1 MKTSVEWLKEYSEIN
16 VSNKELA
23 DILTLTGSKVET
35 VQEKGEDIKN
45 VVVGKILSIEKHPD
59 ADKLVVTKVDVKTEI
74 LQIVTGANNIKVGD
88 IVPIAKDGS
97 ELPGGVKIKK
107 GLLRGIESNGMMC
120 SVGELNLDLA
130 NYPGQI
136 EHGIMIL
143 GEAFEDKL
151 GEDITD
157 VLNLKE
163 CIIDFEITSNRPD
176 CFSIEG
182 LGRETAASLKTEFKA
197 PHKHLEDLNIEN
209 VDNIEGLTV
218 KISEPNLCYRYIARV
233 VKNVKIQES
242 PEWLKRRLI
251 ACDVRPI
258 NNIVDITNYVM
269 LELGQPMHAFDINSI
284 EGKAIDVRCALPNE
298 KITTLDGVARE
309 LDEKMLVIADAKKPV
324 AVAGVMGGENSEIE
338 ETTTTVVF
346 ESAVFNGPSV
356 RNTAKRLG
364 LRTDASGLY
373 EKGLARDHAEKVIN
387 RAIELVVILGA
398 GEPINKKIDVYPT
411 KEELP
416 VVELDVERINNL
428 LGISISEQEML
439 DIFKRLELKVENGK
453 VYPPYFRRDLILLND
468 IAEEVIRFYGYDK
481 LGATLVKSDATLGE
495 RSKSQ
500 KQEKLYR
507 TVLSNIGFSEICTYG
522 FINIKDLENVNIS
535 FEEVEK
541 EIIKIQ
547 NPLSEEYTIMRP
559 STVPSMMKTLG
570 INNSKKNEN
579 VKLFDISRRY
589 RDIKQDVEK
598 GEVPVEE
605 KILTLGMYGAAASG
619 VSVKDA
625 KANGAGANATGN
637 SGAGVNGENA
647 NFYYLKGIIENL
659 LETVGLTMYDIAK
672 ENNNKIY
679 HPGRCANLKVGND
692 VFATFGEVHPLVS
705 ENFDIQKRVYL
716 AEVNMDKVAKY
727 ARINRKY
734 TPIPKFPAVERD
746 IALVV
751 DENVEVGQ
759 IEKIIKKKAKKVL
772 ETIEL
777 FDIFRN
783 TEKLGENKKSVAYAL
798 KFRIA
803 ERTLTDED
811 INPVMKDILEE
822 LEKSVGAK
830 IRE

>member
-1 MKTSVEWLKEYSEIN
+1 MKTSVDWLKEYCDIN

-35 VQEKGEDIKN
+35 VEEKGENIKN

-59 ADKLVVTKVDVKTEI
+59 ADKLIVTKVDVKTEI

-97 ELPGGVKIKK
+97 ELPNGVKIKK
-107 GLLRGIESNGMMC
+107 GALRGVESNGMMC
-120 SVGELNLDLA
+120 SVGELGLDLA

-136 EHGIMIL
+136 DHGIMIL
-143 GEAFEDKL
+143 GESYADKL
-151 GEDITD
+151 GEDITE

-197 PHKHLEDLNIEN
+197 PHRHLENLNIPN

-218 KISEPNLCYRYIARV
+218 NISEPDLCYRYIARV
-233 VKNVKIQES
+233 VKNVKIKES

-284 EGKAIDVRCALPNE
+284 EGKTIDVRRATENE
-298 KITTLDGVARE
+298 KITTLDGVERT

-338 ETTTTVVF
+338 EDTTTVVF

-356 RNTAKRLG
+356 RITAKKLG

-387 RAIELVVILGA
+387 RAIELVELLEA
-398 GEPINKKIDVYPT
+398 GEPVQQKIDVYPV

-416 VVELDVERINNL
+416 VVDLDVERINNL

-481 LGATLVKSDATLGE
+481 LGTTLVKSDATLGE
-495 RSKSQ
+495 RTKSQ
-500 KQEKLYR
+500 KQENLYR
-507 TVLSNIGFSEICTYG
+507 VVLSNIGFSEICTYG
-522 FINIKDLENVNIS
+522 FINRKDLENTNIS
-535 FEEVEK
+535 YEAIEK
-541 EIIKIQ
+541 EIIKIK
-547 NPLSEEYTIMRP
+547 NPLSEDYTIMRP

-570 INNSKKNEN
+570 INNSKKNET
-579 VKLFDISRRY
+579 VKLFDISKRY
-589 RDIKQDVEK
+589 RDIKQDIEK

-605 KILTLGMYGAAASG
+605 KILTLGMYG
-619 VSVKDA
+619 
-625 KANGAGANATGN
+625 
-637 SGAGVNGENA
+637 ENID
-647 NFYYLKGIIENL
+647 FYYLKGIIENL
-659 LETVGLTMYDIAK
+659 LETVGLTMYDIVK
-672 ENNNKIY
+672 ENSNKIY

-692 VFATFGEVHPLVS
+692 VFVTFGEIHPIAS
-705 ENFDIQKRVYL
+705 ENFDIQNRVYV
-716 AEVNMDKVAKY
+716 AEINMDKVAKY
-727 ARINRKY
+727 ARVNRKY

-751 DENVEVGQ
+751 DENIEVGQ
-759 IEKIIKKKAKKVL
+759 IERIIKKKAKKLL
-772 ETIEL
+772 ETVEL
-777 FDIFRN
+777 FDIFRSA
-783 TEKLGENKKSVAYAL
+783 EKLGENKKSVAYAL

-803 ERTLTDED
+803 DRTLTDED
-811 INPVMKDILEE
+811 VNPVMKDILNE
-822 LEKSVGAK
+822 LEKSLGGK

>member
-1 MKTSVEWLKEYSEIN
+1 MKTSVEWLKEYCDIN

-35 VQEKGEDIKN
+35 VEEKGEDIKN

-74 LQIVTGANNIKVGD
+74 LQIVTGATNIKVGD

-107 GLLRGIESNGMMC
+107 GLLRGVESNGMMC

-143 GEAFEDKL
+143 GENFKDKL
-151 GEDITD
+151 GEDITE

-182 LGRETAASLKTEFKA
+182 LGRETAASLKTDFKS
-197 PHKHLEDLNIEN
+197 PHKHLENLNIEN

-298 KITTLDGVARE
+298 KITTLDGEPRE

-373 EKGLARDHAEKVIN
+373 EKCLARDHAEKVIN
-387 RAIELVVILGA
+387 RAIELVEILGA

-481 LGATLVKSDATLGE
+481 LGTTLVKSDATLGE

-522 FINIKDLENVNIS
+522 FINKKDLENVNIS
-535 FEEVEK
+535 YEEIKK

-589 RDIKQDVEK
+589 RDIKQDIEK

-605 KILTLGMYGAAASG
+605 KILTLGMYG
-619 VSVKDA
+619 
-625 KANGAGANATGN
+625 TGT
-637 SGAGVNGENA
+637 SGENVD
-647 NFYYLKGIIENL
+647 FYYLKGIIENL
-659 LETVGLTMYDIAK
+659 LETVGLTMYDIVK
-672 ENNNKIY
+672 ESNNKIY
-679 HPGRCANLKVGND
+679 HLGRCANLKVGND
-692 VFATFGEVHPLVS
+692 VFVTFGEVHPLVS

-716 AEVNMDKVAKY
+716 AEINMDKVAKY

-734 TPIPKFPAVERD
+734 APIPKFPAVERD

-751 DENVEVGQ
+751 DENIEVGQ

-772 ETIEL
+772 ETVEL

-783 TEKLGENKKSVAYAL
+783 AEKLGENKKSVAYAL

-803 ERTLTDED
+803 DRTLTDED

-822 LEKSVGAK
+822 LEKNVGAK

>member
-1 MKTSVEWLKEYSEIN
+1 MKTSVDWLKEYCDIN

-35 VQEKGEDIKN
+35 IEEKGEDIKN

-59 ADKLVVTKVDVKTEI
+59 ADKLVVTKVDVKLEI

-107 GLLRGIESNGMMC
+107 GALRGVESNGMMC
-120 SVGELNLDLA
+120 SVGELGLDLA

-136 EHGIMIL
+136 DHGIMIL
-143 GEAFEDKL
+143 GESYADKL

-197 PHKHLEDLNIEN
+197 PHKHLENLDIPN

-218 KISEPNLCYRYIARV
+218 KISEPDLCYRYIARV

-251 ACDVRPI
+251 ACDIRPI

-284 EGKAIDVRCALPNE
+284 EGKSIDIRCALPNE
-298 KITTLDGVARE
+298 KIKTLDGEERV

-387 RAIELVVILGA
+387 RAIELVEILDA
-398 GEPINKKIDVYPT
+398 GEPIEQKIDVYPV

-416 VVELDVERINNL
+416 VVDLDVDRINNL
-428 LGISISEQEML
+428 LGISVSEQEML

-481 LGATLVKSDATLGE
+481 LGTTLVKADATLGE
-495 RSKSQ
+495 RTKAQ
-500 KQEKLYR
+500 KQESLYR
-507 TVLSNIGFSEICTYG
+507 VVLSNIGFSEICTYG
-522 FINIKDLENVNIS
+522 FINKKDLENTNIS
-535 FEEVEK
+535 YDNIEK
-541 EIIKIQ
+541 EIIKIK

-570 INNSKKNEN
+570 INNSKKNEE

-598 GEVPVEE
+598 GEVPSEE
-605 KILTLGMYGAAASG
+605 KILTLGMYG
-619 VSVKDA
+619 KNID
-625 KANGAGANATGN
+625 
-637 SGAGVNGENA
+637 
-647 NFYYLKGIIENL
+647 FYYLKGIIENL
-659 LETVGLTMYDIAK
+659 LETVGLTMYDIIK
-672 ENNNKIY
+672 ENNNKTY

-692 VFATFGEVHPLVS
+692 VFVTFGEIHPVVS
-705 ENFDIQKRVYL
+705 ENFDIQKRVYV

-751 DENVEVGQ
+751 DENIEVGQ

-772 ETIEL
+772 ETVEL
-777 FDIFRN
+777 FDIFRSA
-783 TEKLGENKKSVAYAL
+783 EKLGENKKSVAYAL

-803 ERTLTDED
+803 DRTLTDED

-822 LEKSVGAK
+822 LEKSLGAK